1 MSAPVQIR
9 SLYSHLF
16 TSAKLPVL
24 REMFMSELA
33 LKPSLREQ
41 LFRIESTDQDI
52 YQVSER
58 HDMGMFVTTSE
69 GSEITRTRPLQG
81 ASKTFSI
88 SKFALATSLSQELI
102 DDAKFSVIAESVKQ
116 LARSAQETQQ
126 IAAMNVFNNGFVSET
141 TADGVALF
149 STSHTLPSG
158 GTYRSRVSSDADLSV
173 TTLDQMLTDFSTQFV
188 SDGGKILHIKPKILL
203 VAPSNERYAKELIG
217 SDLKA
222 DTAENNMNS
231 FKEDGLR
238 VIVSPHLSDADAT
251 FLLGAPEDTGLRI
264 IKRKAIELEQY
275 EEKITQSTVL
285 QSSYREALGA
295 AWAWGVMGNRGA

>member
-1 MSAPVQIR
+1 
-9 SLYSHLF
+9 
-16 TSAKLPVL
+16 
-24 REMFMSELA
+24 MSELA